1 MLNYKLSTFLEL
13 CETKNYTKTA
23 EKLHMTQPAVT
34 QHIKYLEQYYGTKLF
49 YYDEKKRLHLTDQGR
64 LLRSYAQSVQADSEI
79 IKNRLSVPI
88 NEPDVFKLGSLTGF
102 GETFAAKVM
111 GKYLDKYPEK
121 KVSIYMGESDD
132 LLVQL
137 ANGRIQA
144 CIVDTYCPPEEY
156 ECHELFAFC
165 LHYLLSSACRVS
177 TILKACFTTR
187 SKASLSMTHSLYNI
201 SVAPIIIPYAISASV
216 LLGAPWILCKKS

>member
-79 IKNRLSVPI
+79 IKNRLSVPST
-88 NEPDVFKLGSLTGF
+88 NLTFQTGF
-102 GETFAAKVM
+102 PDRIRRNICCKSN
-111 GKYLDKYPEK
+111 GK
-121 KVSIYMGESDD
+121 IFG
-132 LLVQL
+132 Q
-137 ANGRIQA
+137 
-144 CIVDTYCPPEEY
+144 
-156 ECHELFAFC
+156 
-165 LHYLLSSACRVS
+165 
-177 TILKACFTTR
+177 
-187 SKASLSMTHSLYNI
+187 
-201 SVAPIIIPYAISASV
+201 IP
-216 LLGAPWILCKKS
+216 

>member
-137 ANGRIQA
+137 ANGMLMYGREAQSKTRIA
-144 CIVDTYCPPEEY
+144 SPATIPKSGERNRKIHSCM
-156 ECHELFAFC
+156 L
-165 LHYLLSSACRVS
+165 YL
-177 TILKACFTTR
+177 
-187 SKASLSMTHSLYNI
+187 I
-201 SVAPIIIPYAISASV
+201 SI
-216 LLGAPWILCKKS
+216 

>member
-1 MLNYKLSTFLEL
+1 MLNYKLSTFLEI

-102 GETFAAKVM
+102 GDSSIGVYMEPALTTVEWDPLDCGYAAAKLLHERM
-111 GKYLDKYPEK
+111 RQKKDTEK
-121 KVSIYMGESDD
+121 S
-132 LLVQL
+132 
-137 ANGRIQA
+137 
-144 CIVDTYCPPEEY
+144 
-156 ECHELFAFC
+156 F
-165 LHYLLSSACRVS
+165 
-177 TILKACFTTR
+177 
-187 SKASLSMTHSLYNI
+187 
-201 SVAPIIIPYAISASV
+201 IPYRIAGRDSV
-216 LLGAPWILCKKS
+216 MDRTNA

>member
-88 NEPDVFKLGSLTGF
+88 NEPDIFKLGSLTGF

-156 ECHELFAFC
+156 ECHELFESEIICICAPTHPLAGKTVDFKE
-165 LHYLLSSACRVS
+165 LHPYRLIFREEGSKSYLNLRS
-177 TILKACFTTR
+177 IL
-187 SKASLSMTHSLYNI
+187 HGYN
-201 SVAPIIIPYAISASV
+201 
-216 LLGAPWILCKKS
+216 

>member
-88 NEPDVFKLGSLTGF
+88 NEPDIFKLGSLTGF

-111 GKYLDKYPEK
+111 GK
-121 KVSIYMGESDD
+121 S
-132 LLVQL
+132 
-137 ANGRIQA
+137 
-144 CIVDTYCPPEEY
+144 
-156 ECHELFAFC
+156 
-165 LHYLLSSACRVS
+165 
-177 TILKACFTTR
+177 
-187 SKASLSMTHSLYNI
+187 
-201 SVAPIIIPYAISASV
+201 PY
-216 LLGAPWILCKKS
+216 

>member
-137 ANGRIQA
+137 ANGMLICGKEAKANRQQSLLFRSNRNMVEMFISLCYTIIRI
-144 CIVDTYCPPEEY
+144 
-156 ECHELFAFC
+156 
-165 LHYLLSSACRVS
+165 
-177 TILKACFTTR
+177 
-187 SKASLSMTHSLYNI
+187 
-201 SVAPIIIPYAISASV
+201 
-216 LLGAPWILCKKS
+216 

>member
-23 EKLHMTQPAVT
+23 EKLHMTHPAVT

-88 NEPDVFKLGSLTGF
+88 NEPENVRFQTGF
-102 GETFAAKVM
+102 PDRIRRNICCKSN
-111 GKYLDKYPEK
+111 GK
-121 KVSIYMGESDD
+121 
-132 LLVQL
+132 
-137 ANGRIQA
+137 
-144 CIVDTYCPPEEY
+144 
-156 ECHELFAFC
+156 
-165 LHYLLSSACRVS
+165 
-177 TILKACFTTR
+177 
-187 SKASLSMTHSLYNI
+187 I
-201 SVAPIIIPYAISASV
+201 SGQIP
-216 LLGAPWILCKKS
+216 

>member
-88 NEPDVFKLGSLTGF
+88 NEPDIFKLGSLTGF
-102 GETFAAKVM
+102 GDSSIGEYMEPALTTVEWDPLDCGYAAAKLLHERM
-111 GKYLDKYPEK
+111 RQKKDTEK
-121 KVSIYMGESDD
+121 S
-132 LLVQL
+132 
-137 ANGRIQA
+137 
-144 CIVDTYCPPEEY
+144 
-156 ECHELFAFC
+156 F
-165 LHYLLSSACRVS
+165 
-177 TILKACFTTR
+177 
-187 SKASLSMTHSLYNI
+187 
-201 SVAPIIIPYAISASV
+201 IPYRIAGRDSV
-216 LLGAPWILCKKS
+216 MDRTNA